1 MADERSNDRGR
12 AARGLSFKEWLQL
25 IGLAVVLASI
35 FWRGGQMTE
44 KLDTMAGTV
53 EKISADVAVVK
64 TELPVLKAKVEMHEK
79 ELGQQ
84 NSRLI
89 RVESV
94 PTRGIPRE

>member
-1 MADERSNDRGR
+1 MGNDRNDDRGR
-12 AARGLSFKEWLQL
+12 SARNLGFKEWLQL
-25 IGLAVVLASI
+25 IGLALILAGI

-53 EKISADVAVVK
+53 TKISDDLAVVK
-64 TELPVLKAKVEMHEK
+64 TELPVLKAKVDAHEK